1 MKSALRFASMMLILF
16 ENSSCGLPEY
26 LQSFCRA
33 LSSPCQSIGRNT
45 SDPRI
50 ALEAAVREYS
60 EMESVLRTW
69 MPVLRRD
76 PAFNRHLSLRGRR
89 MEVEW
94 QRSVS
99 WDPDLPGRKRV
110 LGMPVP
116 GGSGEYRLSLP
127 LSVLQE
133 KGRLDGE
140 IHQPTHGVLSI
151 IEMARHAPD
160 TLLLH
165 TGINDGIYD
174 ALAAYREFIPEMR
187 VVLGSTI

>member
-1 MKSALRFASMMLILF
+1 ML
-16 ENSSCGLPEY
+16 Y
-26 LQSFCRA
+26 HHHA
-33 LSSPCQSIGRNT
+33 KSIGRNT

-76 PAFNRHLSLRGRR
+76 PALTAIYPCVDAG
-89 MEVEW
+89 W
-94 QRSVS
+94 
-99 WDPDLPGRKRV
+99 
-110 LGMPVP
+110 
-116 GGSGEYRLSLP
+116 RLSG
-127 LSVLQE
+127 SVVCLGTRIYRKKAGVGHACSWRQRGVSIKSAAVGTPG